1 MLTFEFDEQDIK
13 SKYGIEELDDTLA
26 EIEKS
31 LLETA
36 GVHYEVDN
44 IIKSINESGALL
56 EQYHSEEDENN
67 TSSVGDKFDECLL
80 DLIQG
85 DTRNIK

>member
-1 MLTFEFDEQDIK
+1 MLTFELQDIE

-67 TSSVGDKFDECLL
+67 TSVGDKFDECLL

-85 DTRNIK
+85 DTRSIK